1 MYNLRQGRKDHGRS
15 WSSKFFRQRLI
26 RLSASEIP
34 EYLVGLDEQVAEF
47 KRELVRISWYMRG
60 GVTMQE
66 LLHIYSHDDRESMYA
81 IIKDNLE
88 TTKESGMPFV

>member
-1 MYNLRQGRKDHGRS
+1 LP
-15 WSSKFFRQRLI
+15 
-26 RLSASEIP
+26 ASEIP
-34 EYLVGLDEQVAEF
+34 KYLVGLDEQVEEF

-60 GVTMQE
+60 GVTLQE
-66 LLHIYSHDDRESMYA
+66 LLHIYSHDDRESMYS

>member
-1 MYNLRQGRKDHGRS
+1 
-15 WSSKFFRQRLI
+15 
-26 RLSASEIP
+26 
-34 EYLVGLDEQVAEF
+34 
-47 KRELVRISWYMRG
+47 MRG

-66 LLHIYSHDDRESMYA
+66 LLHIYSHDDRESMYD

>member
-1 MYNLRQGRKDHGRS
+1 LP
-15 WSSKFFRQRLI
+15 
-26 RLSASEIP
+26 ASEIP
-34 EYLVGLDEQVAEF
+34 KYLVGLDEQVEEF
-47 KRELVRISWYMRG
+47 KRDLVRISWYMRG
-60 GVTMQE
+60 GVTLQE

>member
-1 MYNLRQGRKDHGRS
+1 LP
-15 WSSKFFRQRLI
+15 
-26 RLSASEIP
+26 ASEIP
-34 EYLVGLDEQVAEF
+34 KYLVGLDEQVEEF

-60 GVTMQE
+60 GVTLQE
-66 LLHIYSHDDRESMYA
+66 LLHVYSFDDRESMYA

>member
-1 MYNLRQGRKDHGRS
+1 
-15 WSSKFFRQRLI
+15 
-26 RLSASEIP
+26 
-34 EYLVGLDEQVAEF
+34 
-47 KRELVRISWYMRG
+47 MRG
-60 GVTMQE
+60 GVTVQE

>member
-1 MYNLRQGRKDHGRS
+1 LP
-15 WSSKFFRQRLI
+15 
-26 RLSASEIP
+26 ASEIP
-34 EYLVGLDEQVAEF
+34 KYLVGLDEQVDEF
-47 KRELVRISWYMRG
+47 KKDLVRISWYMRG

>member
-1 MYNLRQGRKDHGRS
+1 LP
-15 WSSKFFRQRLI
+15 
-26 RLSASEIP
+26 ASEIP
-34 EYLVGLDEQVAEF
+34 EYLVGLDEQVGEF